1 LVAADT
7 WWYIPKGLGVIHW
20 QLGGFGGGW
29 QYDNPVTGSKI
40 AWDSDRWGYEELRGT
55 SFNACGIPAG
65 TYTIELDFVPLDFDT
80 PTTWV
85 NSLLSGEYG
94 NKDRPYYYP
103 WNHLGPYEQRTVVTV
118 TVPDSGEV
126 SPIFEVDLRGSVKGY
141 AMGYNW
147 KGELRTLGW
156 ATVYAGAAPDDGTLT
171 AYTYGGFFDMYLPSG
186 SHTLKMASWG
196 LTTES
201 FPVSVT
207 EGADLMGI
215 WFEMEQAGIPIPE
228 FPVAGLALVA
238 SLAASI
244 YALGR
249 VRRKRA

>member
-1 LVAADT
+1 VPAFR
-7 WWYIPKGLGVIHW
+7 
-20 QLGGFGGGW
+20 FGYREPNGAFW
-29 QYDNPVTGSKI
+29 PSK
-40 AWDSDRWGYEELRGT
+40 
-55 SFNACGIPAG
+55 GIPGG
-65 TYTIELDFVPLDFDT
+65 TYTIELDFVPLDLDA

-85 NSLLSGEYG
+85 TGLLAGEYG

-141 AMGYNW
+141 ALAYNW
-147 KGELRTLGW
+147 KGELRTVGW

-171 AYTYGGFFDMYLPSG
+171 AYTLGGFFDMYLPAG
-186 SHTLKMASWG
+186 THTLKMASWG
-196 LTTES
+196 HATGS

-215 WFEMEQAGIPIPE
+215 WFEMEQTGVPIPE
-228 FPVAGLALVA
+228 FPMAGMALALAA

-244 YALGR
+244 CALGR
-249 VRRKRA
+249 IRRRRD